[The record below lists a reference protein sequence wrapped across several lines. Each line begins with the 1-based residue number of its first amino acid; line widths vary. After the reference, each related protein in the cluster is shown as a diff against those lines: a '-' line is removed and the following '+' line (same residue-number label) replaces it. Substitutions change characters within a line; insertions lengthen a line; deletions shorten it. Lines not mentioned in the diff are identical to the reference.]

1 MAVED
6 LLDNDVP
13 TWTCR
18 VEIQGA
24 SLQSIRVRR
33 HASPGYTRFVPR
45 VPFVGLPVHWGKA
58 PEKSAEKRASLTCV
72 TYLRCGGKVRR
83 SGRPPF
89 HVIKRYWEILA
100 TAVSGFFRP
109 ESPEKLSR

>member
-1 MAVED
+1 
-6 LLDNDVP
+6 
-13 TWTCR
+13 
-18 VEIQGA
+18 
-24 SLQSIRVRR
+24 
-33 HASPGYTRFVPR
+33 
-45 VPFVGLPVHWGKA
+45 
-58 PEKSAEKRASLTCV
+58 
-72 TYLRCGGKVRR
+72 VRR